1 MFSLYQ
7 TSAVSESELYER
19 PEERHPRSVTKQVY
33 ADSSI
38 WRVLSA
44 SSPVALYTLKRGESV
59 NVLPPAPTLGFAVNL
74 EGSVLAAPGVVEA
87 WGFGVARA
95 LAAKRAAA
103 AYLDGDMV
111 VIDVH

>member
-1 MFSLYQ
+1 M
-7 TSAVSESELYER
+7 YER

-44 SSPVALYTLKRGESV
+44 SVPVAPYNLKRGESV
-59 NVLPPAPTLGFAVNL
+59 KVLPPAPTLGFAVNS
-74 EGSVLAAPGVVEA
+74 EGSVLAALGVEA

-103 AYLDGDMV
+103 AYLVGDMV
-111 VIDVH
+111 VIGVY